1 MFTNRNSIPYLSKNF
16 LNFMAEYVP
25 SKGTF
30 ILIYPITEHILHE
43 YASYSAIII
52 DDAGII
58 SDGEIL
64 IVLVLKYTLC

>member
-1 MFTNRNSIPYLSKNF
+1 
-16 LNFMAEYVP
+16 MAEYVP